1 MSTRTTTMKTTT
13 TTTTTTTGTGRL
25 ITTILLM
32 CGAAMAGHLSG
43 CASGPA
49 ASGGGPST
57 SRAVAEGRAEP
68 GAEGLIHRVTEADL
82 ATTRGSQPVE
92 GQYVKLWVNGM
103 GCPQCVTNID
113 FQLERRL
120 SATDVRVDLGE
131 GVVYARFPRTRPTPD
146 QLRNATTDAGLT
158 LVKVVSSSTPID

>member
-1 MSTRTTTMKTTT
+1 MV
-13 TTTTTTTGTGRL
+13 
-25 ITTILLM
+25 LLLG
-32 CGAAMAGHLSG
+32 GAAMVFHLSG
-43 CASGPA
+43 CASGPTT
-49 ASGGGPST
+49 SGAGAPT

-82 ATTRGSQPVE
+82 ATTRGGQPVE
-92 GQYVKLWVNGM
+92 GEYVKLWVNGM

-146 QLRNATTDAGLT
+146 QLRNSTSDAGLT
-158 LVKVVSSSTPID
+158 LVKVVSSSTPLD

>member
-1 MSTRTTTMKTTT
+1 MTTLNTTTMTTT
-13 TTTTTTTGTGRL
+13 KKTAVHRVSTAV
-25 ITTILLM
+25 LLLG
-32 CGAAMAGHLSG
+32 GAVMLLHLSG
-43 CASGPA
+43 CAAGSA
-49 ASGGGPST
+49 ASGSGAST

-68 GAEGLIHRVTEADL
+68 GAEGLIHRVTPADL
-82 ATTRGSQPVE
+82 ATTRGGQPVE
-92 GQYVKLWVNGM
+92 GEYVKLWVNGM

-146 QLRNATTDAGLT
+146 QLRSSTTDAGLT
-158 LVKVVSSSTPID
+158 LVKVQSSSNPLD